1 MFNLSKLV
9 EVHPHERKALMW
21 SWLYVFVLFLAYYTL
36 RPIRDELGAAGGV
49 KQLTW
54 LFSGT
59 LVAMLALTP
68 LYGYLVKRWK
78 REQFIAI
85 AYRFFMLNLGIFAV
99 LMATATGDVLVW
111 TGRIFFIWVSVFNL
125 FVVSVFWSLMSDV
138 FSTEQGKRLFGF
150 LATGATVGGIAGSAF
165 VSAFASL
172 FNHYIWLALS
182 FVLLE
187 IAVQSAKKI
196 STLGTQAVE
205 NRENFTNQEIGGG
218 VWDGLK
224 RTVQSP
230 YLLGISAFILLYSL
244 TSTVLYFQQAEI
256 VNANI
261 TDRAERTAFFANID
275 LWVNSLTLIFQLGL
289 TGRMMKYLGII
300 PVLAILPLLSAGS
313 FALLAVY
320 PTVAVFVLVQVAR
333 RVSNFAFTR
342 PSREVLFTRLNR
354 EDRYKA
360 KNVIDTVVYRSGDQ
374 LGSWGYA
381 GLSAMGLSLTAI
393 SWITVPVCL
402 VWFALAVWLA
412 GNDLSNKMRSTKNNS
427 DIKIKSLY

>member
-1 MFNLSKLV
+1 MFDFSKIV
-9 EVHPHERKALMW
+9 DVKPNERRALWW

-54 LFSGT
+54 LFGGT

-68 LYGYLVKRWK
+68 LYGYLVKRWR

-165 VSAFASL
+165 VSALSDT
-172 FNHYIWLALS
+172 FNNYIWLALS
-182 FVLLE
+182 LVLLE
-187 IAVQSAKKI
+187 VAVLSAKRI
-196 STLGTQAVE
+196 SRLGNQEVE
-205 NRENFTNQEIGGG
+205 SESDAKASQGEIGGG
-218 VWDGLK
+218 VLDGLK
-224 RTVQSP
+224 RTFQSP
-230 YLLGISAFILLYSL
+230 YLLGISAFILLYST
-244 TSTVLYFQQAEI
+244 TSTVLYFQQADI
-256 VNANI
+256 VNANL

-342 PSREVLFTRLNR
+342 PSREVLFTRLSR

-374 LGSWGYA
+374 IGSWSYA
-381 GLSAMGLSLTAI
+381 GLTAAGLSLTAI
-393 SWITVPVCL
+393 SWLTVPVCV
-402 VWFALAVWLA
+402 VWFFLAVWLA
-412 GNDLSNKMRSTKNNS
+412 RNERPD
-427 DIKIKSLY
+427 D

>member
-1 MFNLSKLV
+1 MFDFSKIV
-9 EVHPHERKALMW
+9 DVKPNERRALWW

-54 LFSGT
+54 LFGGT

-68 LYGYLVKRWK
+68 LYGYLVKRWR

-99 LMATATGDVLVW
+99 LMATATGEVLVW

-150 LATGATVGGIAGSAF
+150 LATGATVGDIAGSAF
-165 VSAFASL
+165 VSALSDT
-172 FNHYIWLALS
+172 FNNYIWLALS
-182 FVLLE
+182 IVLLE
-187 IAVQSAKKI
+187 VAVLSAKRI
-196 STLGTQAVE
+196 SRLGNQEVE
-205 NRENFTNQEIGGG
+205 SENDAKASQGEIGGG
-218 VWDGLK
+218 VLDGLK
-224 RTVQSP
+224 RTFQSP
-230 YLLGISAFILLYSL
+230 YLMGISAFILLYST
-244 TSTVLYFQQAEI
+244 TSTVLYFQQADI
-256 VNANI
+256 VNANL
-261 TDRAERTAFFANID
+261 TDRAARTAFFANID

-342 PSREVLFTRLNR
+342 PSREVLFTRLSR

-360 KNVIDTVVYRSGDQ
+360 KNVIDTVVYRCGDQ
-374 LGSWGYA
+374 IGSWSYA
-381 GLSAMGLSLTAI
+381 GLTAAGLSLTAI
-393 SWITVPVCL
+393 SWLTVPVCI
-402 VWFALAVWLA
+402 VWFFLAVWLA
-412 GNDLSNKMRSTKNNS
+412 RNEQPD
-427 DIKIKSLY
+427 D

>member
-1 MFNLSKLV
+1 MFDFSKIV
-9 EVHPHERKALMW
+9 DVKPNERRALWW

-54 LFSGT
+54 LFGGT

-68 LYGYLVKRWK
+68 LYGYLVKRWR

-99 LMATATGDVLVW
+99 LMATATGEVLVW

-150 LATGATVGGIAGSAF
+150 LATGATVGGIAGSEF
-165 VSAFASL
+165 VSALSDT
-172 FNHYIWLALS
+172 FNNYIWLALS
-182 FVLLE
+182 IVLLE
-187 IAVQSAKKI
+187 VAVLSAKRI
-196 STLGTQAVE
+196 SRLGNQEVE
-205 NRENFTNQEIGGG
+205 SENDAKASQGEIGGG
-218 VWDGLK
+218 VLDGLK
-224 RTVQSP
+224 RTFQSP
-230 YLLGISAFILLYSL
+230 YLMGISAFILLYST
-244 TSTVLYFQQAEI
+244 TSTVLYFQQADI
-256 VNANI
+256 VNANL
-261 TDRAERTAFFANID
+261 TDRAARTAFFANID

-342 PSREVLFTRLNR
+342 PSREVLFTRLSR

-374 LGSWGYA
+374 IGSWSYA
-381 GLSAMGLSLTAI
+381 GLTAAGLSLTAI
-393 SWITVPVCL
+393 SWLTVPVCI
-402 VWFALAVWLA
+402 VWFFLAVWLA
-412 GNDLSNKMRSTKNNS
+412 RNERPD
-427 DIKIKSLY
+427 D